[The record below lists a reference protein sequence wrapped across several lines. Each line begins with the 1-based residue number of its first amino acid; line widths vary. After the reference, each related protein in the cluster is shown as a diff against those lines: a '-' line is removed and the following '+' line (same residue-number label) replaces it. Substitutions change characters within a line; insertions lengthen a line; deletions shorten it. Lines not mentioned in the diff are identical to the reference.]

1 MFNENDFVDVR
12 FMFDLLLFFKKK
24 EKKRSSCTV
33 CSCTVADTKM
43 NLYCSVNKTV
53 LQYVNGTAVFVLWK
67 YSSAAFSFCG
77 NTLQL
82 LFLFVKILFRYLFFL
97 WKYSSDAFSF
107 CGSTLQMLFL
117 FVKILFCYFFLWKY
131 SSATF
136 SFCGNTLQILFLFV
150 EVLFRCFF
158 FL

>member
-1 MFNENDFVDVR
+1 MKTTLL
-12 FMFDLLLFFKKK
+12 MFDLCLTCYYFLKK
-24 EKKRSSCTV
+24 KKRSSCAV

-53 LQYVNGTAVFVLWK
+53 LQYVNGTAVF
-67 YSSAAFSFCG
+67 
-77 NTLQL
+77 
-82 LFLFVKILFRYLFFL
+82 FL

-117 FVKILFCYFFLWKY
+117 FVEILFKYFFFLWKY
-131 SSATF
+131 SSEAF
-136 SFCGNTLQILFLFV
+136 PFCGNTLQILFLFV
-150 EVLFRCFF
+150 AVLFRCFF